1 MYRGAMFHDLWGKF
15 IIHRL
20 MNTSS
25 LSSNDPFLMTNNTGA
40 LPFDEIYVGML
51 LLMDGWQQRC
61 NETMQ

>member
-1 MYRGAMFHDLWGKF
+1 MFHDLWGKF

-51 LLMDGWQQRC
+51 LFDGRMAA
-61 NETMQ
+61 EMQ